1 MTLPKLTCFLIG
13 LTLVAFF
20 NQSVSAAM
28 ILTLRPTAGVT
39 VQAGDLAAIQL
50 FLTGARPTVVASVEL
65 EFTPLTGGAQ
75 FTTVA
80 PTTDGFAEAALTS
93 SGGALDTVT
102 DGSLLD
108 NTLLGFAAGTSITG
122 IPIGSEDLLL
132 GTLWVQTPAGVAAS
146 YQVNIDFAEILSDTI
161 ATLPVTTSGLTVQA
175 VIPEPTTLCAI
186 GIALGC
192 MGLSRRSRQPRRN
205 YQIGFV
211 K

>member
-1 MTLPKLTCFLIG
+1 MKLPKLTCFLLG

-20 NQSVSAAM
+20 NRSASAAM
-28 ILTLRPTAGVT
+28 ILTLRPATGAT
-39 VQAGDLAAIQL
+39 VQAGDFAAIQL

-80 PTTDGFAEAALTS
+80 PTTDGFGEAALTS

-108 NTLLGFAAGTSITG
+108 NTSLGFAAGTSSTG

-132 GTLWVQTPAGVAAS
+132 GTLWVQTPANVAAS

-186 GIALGC
+186 GFVICLIGRS
-192 MGLSRRSRQPRRN
+192 GRSRLSGRTLGR
-205 YQIGFV
+205 

>member
-1 MTLPKLTCFLIG
+1 MKLPKLASSLLG

-20 NQSVSAAM
+20 NQSASAAM
-28 ILTLRPTAGVT
+28 ILSLRPATGVT

-75 FTTVA
+75 FATVA

-108 NTLLGFAAGTSITG
+108 NTSLGFAAGISSTG
-122 IPIGSEDLLL
+122 IPVGSEDLLL
-132 GTLWVQTPAGVAAS
+132 GTLWVQTPADVAAS
-146 YQVNIDFAEILSDTI
+146 YQVSIDFAEILSDTI
-161 ATLPVTTSGLTVQA
+161 ATLPITTSGLTVQA

-192 MGLSRRSRQPRRN
+192 MGLSRRTRQPGRN

-211 K
+211 G